1 MYGTLLV
8 ETFNVLEEM
17 QSNFSLAVMY
27 LGDLFI
33 GTEGLTYVF
42 LVSTPVGW
50 FYFLLHITI
59 TIINCNS
66 LISDVGGCL
75 LPRLSE

>member
-1 MYGTLLV
+1 
-8 ETFNVLEEM
+8 M

-42 LVSTPVGW
+42 FSFPPQWGG
-50 FYFLLHITI
+50 F
-59 TIINCNS
+59 
-66 LISDVGGCL
+66 ISFFTL
-75 LPRLSE
+75 QLQL